1 MSPAAIPE
9 GRDISRPRAVIFL
22 VGAAVLWSLGGLL
35 LKLVDWTPLGIAGS
49 RSAIAA
55 LAIMIFMR
63 RRPRLLLSPM
73 QWVAG
78 LAYAG
83 TVVLFV
89 LANRHTTAANSIL
102 LQYTAPVWV
111 ALLAP
116 VFLDEPTRRRDWFF
130 VLFMLI
136 GMALFFLDRVSLRG
150 FLGMCFALA
159 SGFCFAVMVLALREQ
174 REAAFDCM
182 VLGNLL
188 AALVCLPSLFGPLP
202 GPGDWLVL
210 LLLGV
215 VQLGLPYYLYAL
227 AVPRVTALE
236 AILIPMLEPVLNPV
250 WALLGLGERP
260 GPWALVGGVLVLA
273 GVAVRSVMLAR
284 EDGHA

>member
-1 MSPAAIPE
+1 MIRSAAP
-9 GRDISRPRAVIFL
+9 GGKDMGRPRAILLL
-22 VGAAVLWSLGGLL
+22 VGAAMLWSLGGLL
-35 LKLVDWTPLGIAGS
+35 LKLVDWTPLGIAGT

-55 LAIMIFMR
+55 LAIMILMR
-63 RRPRLLLSPM
+63 RRPRLGRSPG
-73 QWVAG
+73 QWAAG
-78 LAYAG
+78 LSYAG

-89 LANRHTTAANSIL
+89 LANRYTTAANSIL

-116 VFLDEPTRRRDWFF
+116 VFLGEPTRRRDWFF
-130 VLFMLI
+130 VLFMLG

-150 FLGMCFALA
+150 FWGMCFALA
-159 SGFCFAVMVLALREQ
+159 SGVCFASMVLSLREQ
-174 REAAFDCM
+174 QEGAFDCM

-188 AALVCLPSLFGPLP
+188 AALVCLPSLAGPLP
-202 GPGDWLVL
+202 AARDWLVL

-215 VQLGLPYYLYAL
+215 VQLGLPYYLYAM

-250 WALLGLGERP
+250 WALWGLGERP
-260 GPWALVGGVLVLA
+260 GPWALVGGVLVLG
-273 GVAVRSVMLAR
+273 GVAVRSVGLAR
-284 EDGHA
+284 KET

>member
-1 MSPAAIPE
+1 MNPVATRGIDS
-9 GRDISRPRAVIFL
+9 ISRPRAVLLL

-35 LKLVDWTPLGIAGS
+35 LKLVDWTPLGIAGI

-55 LAIMIFMR
+55 GAIMLFMR
-63 RRPRLLLSPM
+63 RLPRLGLSRM
-73 QWVAG
+73 QWIAG
-78 LAYAG
+78 LSYAG

-116 VFLDEPTRRRDWFF
+116 VFLGEPTQRRDWFF
-130 VLFMLI
+130 VLFMLA

-150 FLGMCFALA
+150 LLGMCFALA
-159 SGFCFAVMVLALREQ
+159 SGLCFAVMVLSLREQ
-174 REAAFDCM
+174 REGAFDCM

-188 AALVCLPSLFGPLP
+188 AALVCLPSLFGPRP

-215 VQLGLPYYLYAL
+215 VQLGLPYYLYAM

-250 WALLGLGERP
+250 WALWGLGERP
-260 GPWALVGGVLVLA
+260 GPWALLGGVLVLG
-273 GVAVRSVMLAR
+273 GVAARSVMLAR
-284 EDGHA
+284 KETKS